1 MISIEMAQVRAMV
14 VLTILNSL
22 VAHCGSSG
30 EKIFRVYHQKLNYTE
45 ADKACRIKNYDDYLA
60 KIKTT
65 NDLQLAKNKSNTT
78 NGMKYWTGLNLWNG
92 DWEWSDK
99 KMAGIKLVDIVKNL
113 NRTEALSKKPR
124 KFCCLVTHDA
134 LLECTNCSEEHA
146 FICED
151 FQESNFTQV
160 DVNSSCIPA
169 FSLVKSSA
177 RNASCIFYEYKGEF
191 CKDII
196 TSLYVYGNQSTL
208 DYGEKETNTFGGYF
222 NLFEISERCK
232 PVIRDLYC
240 RYHFPPCDE
249 TLGEPKDRGLCQR
262 SCLYLI
268 QDVCKSEM
276 NFLRNASRD
285 APVFDQKMINCSL
298 YKPTNGGD
306 APECYEWPDIPGD
319 DTKSLDCYYGVGV
332 GYRGSVNVTRSG
344 RTCQSWKSQCPHRH
358 WRIPTKDDSNMC
370 RNPDSSAPNGPWCYT
385 TDPNVRWE
393 YCNVSRC
400 PPRELPPPPKRF
412 TVDNVQT
419 RYLIL
424 TWDEPENA
432 SFHQILSYTVER
444 RTSKLENF
452 TVLKTIP
459 YPGTKMIMEDLEPS
473 TEYTIRLSSNNMHG
487 RSEGVLVT
495 QKTLPNEFI
504 MKLMLKIVLPLSL
517 ASLLVGVV
525 CVKYGPIRNSKRGKV
540 YTEFNLQ
547 PQTPLTTLCNW
558 VEIPRTDVT
567 LKEKLGEGAFGE
579 VYRGLV
585 RMDGQVRA
593 CAVKSIKENARE
605 KDRKDLL
612 NELQIMVTVGEHP
625 NIISLIGACTNS
637 DSILVIV
644 RLAPNGCLLDQL
656 KKNRENPYEDKM
668 KRQIGFTRVDKLKI
682 ARDVACGMSHL
693 ASKKCVHRDLA
704 ARNVLLGE
712 RNVAMVSDFGMSRDV
727 YESGEYETLCTDML
741 PVRWMALESLED
753 LVYNTK
759 TDVWSFG
766 VLLWEIESGGKM
778 PYTGLIA
785 RGIIEFLRNRK
796 ILSKPEGCPNEM
808 QVAIDHH
815 HQSFS
820 CLVAHRA
827 FTELLIV
834 AIDRMKI
841 FRLSQWFGS
850 ESLVTRIFLFF
861 SFPSYDLMKS
871 CWNLDPEKRPPF
883 ADLLVCLEKELI
895 ENKEDFPG
903 DKNRLETEPKG
914 ITNIVSEPD

>member
-540 YTEFNLQ
+540 YTE

-637 DSILVIV
+637 EGSKELASLNVWFSNDSPVMKYLDSILVIV

-759 TDVWSFG
+759 TDV
-766 VLLWEIESGGKM
+766 
-778 PYTGLIA
+778 
-785 RGIIEFLRNRK
+785 
-796 ILSKPEGCPNEM
+796 
-808 QVAIDHH
+808 
-815 HQSFS
+815 
-820 CLVAHRA
+820 
-827 FTELLIV
+827 
-834 AIDRMKI
+834 
-841 FRLSQWFGS
+841 
-850 ESLVTRIFLFF
+850 
-861 SFPSYDLMKS
+861 YDLMKS